1 MQFFLKH
8 ADKLPIIHVVRQLRT
23 CRRVLKAYLH
33 GLFQSMP
40 EVYNS
45 AEYAEFH
52 AMQVA
57 LYAQYAPRRPVAN
70 APSYTDSSAAISGGL
85 GKLGRV

>member
-1 MQFFLKH
+1 MQFLLKH

-57 LYAQYAPRRPVAN
+57 LYAQFAPRRPVVN
-70 APSYTDSSAAISGGL
+70 ASGHLESAADISAAQ
-85 GKLGRV
+85 GKHL